1 MQARECGKITT
12 TFDNQGD
19 DIMGM
24 WIGRNRKARVT
35 YGFDDIALVPGDIT
49 INPNEVDMSFQL
61 GPHKIAVPILAS
73 AMDGVVDVR
82 FAVEMGKLG
91 GVAVL
96 NLEGV
101 QTRYKDPSEIL
112 DKIASATKEEATHLT
127 QQIYTEPIKEELV
140 AQRVKEIKKA
150 GVLAAVSAIP
160 QRAEKFGA
168 IAQAAGADIFVVQ
181 STVSTA
187 RHISS
192 EYKTLDIAKFCKQM
206 KIPVIIGNTVT
217 YSATLELMQ
226 CGPAAILVGV
236 GPGAACTTRGV
247 LGLGVPQVTATV
259 DCAAARDYH
268 FKQTGRYCAIIT
280 DGGMSKGGD
289 ICKAFACGA
298 DAVMIGS
305 AFARAK
311 EAPGRGFHWGMATPH
326 ANLPRGTRVRVGVTG
341 TLKQILFGPAEL
353 DDGSQNLMGALAT
366 CMGNVGKRTI
376 REFQET
382 EIIIAPAIK
391 TEGKVFQTVQGVG
404 MGKG

>member
-1 MQARECGKITT
+1 
-12 TFDNQGD
+12 
-19 DIMGM
+19 M

-49 INPNEVDMSFQL
+49 INPNEVDTAFQL
-61 GPHKIAVPILAS
+61 GRHKIKVPILAS

-82 FAVEMGKLG
+82 FAIAMGKLG

-101 QTRYKDPSEIL
+101 QTRYEDPADVL
-112 DKIASATKEEATHLT
+112 DKIAGATKEEATHLV
-127 QQIYTEPIKEELV
+127 QQLYTKPVQEKLIAK
-140 AQRVKEIKKA
+140 RVREIKKA
-150 GVLAAVSAIP
+150 GVLCAVSSIP
-160 QRAEKFGA
+160 QKADRYGA
-168 IAQAAGADIFVVQ
+168 IAQEAGCDIFVVQ
-181 STVSTA
+181 STVSTV

-192 EYKTLDIAKFCKQM
+192 QYKTLDIAAFCKKM
-206 KIPVIIGNTVT
+206 KIPVVVGNTVT

-226 CGPAAILVGV
+226 AGPSAVLVGV

-280 DGGMSKGGD
+280 DGGMSRGGD

-311 EAPGRGFHWGMATPH
+311 EAPGRGYHWGMATPH
-326 ANLPRGTRVRVGVTG
+326 ANLPRGTRIRVGVTG

-366 CMGNVGKRTI
+366 CMGNVGKKTI

-404 MGKG
+404 MGSK